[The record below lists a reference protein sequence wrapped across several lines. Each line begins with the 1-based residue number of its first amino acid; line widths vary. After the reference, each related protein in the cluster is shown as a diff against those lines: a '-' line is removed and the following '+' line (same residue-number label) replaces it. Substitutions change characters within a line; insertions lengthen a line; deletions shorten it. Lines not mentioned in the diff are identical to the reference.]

1 MIFEKGTRFTSLID
15 INETDGEVT
24 YSDSAMHVSNTS
36 EAIILVRILALMD
49 MIKAL
54 SPTV

>member
-49 MIKAL
+49 MIKTL